1 MGAPRL
7 ATTGRGGQRTY
18 PWPPDDPDYIDA
30 PSVTTVLRSL
40 AKPALV
46 PWAAKVTAE
55 QAVAMTKT
63 GALPA
68 LVKQDEAAAV
78 AAVKD
83 APRNQRDTAGNFG
96 TSVHEALESWATG
109 STMPMLDGP
118 GADAWGRL
126 ADLLDAYEVEAIH
139 AEATVYGDTDDPATL
154 YAGTCDLVADVTVPG
169 RGRTRLV
176 LDCKTNRGGVYPE
189 AAYQLAAYRHASHL
203 VTDSGDVVPMPAV
216 SGGLVLAV
224 RPERAQAVPVD
235 TGAEALA
242 MFRHLRA
249 VHHLTTNGPRFV
261 RRPLPMKGAAA

>member
-7 ATTGRGGQRTY
+7 ATTNASGARTY
-18 PWPPDDPDYIDA
+18 PWPPDDPTTEA

-63 GALPA
+63 GALAA

-83 APRNQRDTAGNFG
+83 APRNQRDSAGTFG
-96 TSVHEALESWATG
+96 VSVHEALEAWATG
-109 STMPMLDGP
+109 GSLPMLDGP
-118 GADAWGRL
+118 GAEAWGHL
-126 ADLLDAYEVEAIH
+126 SALLDAYEVEPLY
-139 AEATVYGDTDDPATL
+139 AEVTVYGDTDDPATV
-154 YAGTCDLVADVTVPG
+154 YAGTCDLVADVTIPS

-189 AAYQLAAYRHASHL
+189 AAFQLAAYRHASHL
-203 VTDSGDVVPMPAV
+203 VTDSGDVVPMPGV
-216 SGGLVLAV
+216 SGGLVLAA

-235 TGAEALA
+235 TGPEAVA

-249 VHHLTTNGPRFV
+249 VHHLTTNGPRYV
-261 RRPLPMKGAAA
+261 RRPLPPKGAAA

>member
-7 ATTGRGGQRTY
+7 ASTSRNGSRTY
-18 PWPPDDPDYIDA
+18 PWPPDDLNPTEA

-55 QAVAMTKT
+55 QAVAMTKS
-63 GALPA
+63 GALQA
-68 LVKQDEAAAV
+68 LVAQDEAAAV

-83 APRNQRDTAGNFG
+83 APRNQRDSAGGFG
-96 TSVHEALESWATG
+96 TAVHEALEAWATG
-109 STMPMLDGP
+109 STMPTLDGP
-118 GADAWGRL
+118 GSDAWGHL
-126 ADLLDAYEVEAIH
+126 AALLDAYEVEPLY
-139 AEATVYGDTDDPATL
+139 AEATVYGDTDDPATV

-169 RGRTRLV
+169 EGRMRFV

-203 VTDSGDVVPMPAV
+203 VTDAGDVVHMPGV
-216 SGGLVLAV
+216 VGGLVLAT
-224 RPERAQAVPVD
+224 RPERAEIVPVD

-242 MFRHLRA
+242 LFRHLRA
-249 VHHLTTNGPRFV
+249 VHHLTTNGPRYV
-261 RRPLPMKGAAA
+261 RRPLSRKGAAA

>member
-7 ATTGRGGQRTY
+7 ASTGRTGARTY
-18 PWPPDDPDYIDA
+18 PWPPDDPTTDA

-63 GALPA
+63 GALAA
-68 LVKQDEAAAV
+68 LVAQDEAAAV

-83 APRNQRDTAGNFG
+83 APRNQRDTAGGFG
-96 TSVHEALESWATG
+96 TAVHEALEAWATG
-109 STMPMLDGP
+109 ESLPMLDG
-118 GADAWGRL
+118 ASAAAWENL
-126 ADLLDAYEVEAIH
+126 AALLDAYEVEPLY
-139 AEATVYGDTDDPATL
+139 AEATVYGDTDDPATV

-203 VTDSGDVVPMPAV
+203 VTDAGDVVPMPAA
-216 SGGLVLAV
+216 SGALVLAA
-224 RPERAQAVPVD
+224 RPERAEAVPVD
-235 TGAEALA
+235 TGPEALA

-261 RRPLPMKGAAA
+261 RRPLPPKGAAA